1 MNECL
6 PGKRVRAIWRWE
18 ATVSSKQF
26 DQKTET
32 SKPGRQPKIVK
43 KDASRDCTSLKI
55 GLVCDDL
62 SKAEI
67 CISAPDALMAR
78 LELTAEQLDVII
90 AELGQLRGSMQPS
103 ITRDLENGSV
113 FKALR
118 DPRWRIE
125 RDEVTTDFTVL
136 LRHPGFGWIAFVFPA
151 QTAEKIARFL
161 LRYPPTRRKDPTVL
175 H

>member
-1 MNECL
+1 MNEQQ
-6 PGKRVRAIWRWE
+6 V
-18 ATVSSKQF
+18 
-26 DQKTET
+26 
-32 SKPGRQPKIVK
+32 
-43 KDASRDCTSLKI
+43 SRDHTSLKI
-55 GLVCDDL
+55 GLVCDDQ

-67 CISAPDALMAR
+67 CISAPGASMAR
-78 LELTAEQLDVII
+78 LQLTAEQLDVII

-103 ITRDLENGSV
+103 ISRDLENGSV

-125 RDEVTTDFTVL
+125 QDEVTNDFKVF

-151 QTAEKIARFL
+151 QTAEKIAHFL
-161 LRYPPTRRKDPTVL
+161 LRYSPIRRKDPTVL